1 MDFFFCRDG
10 KIERA
15 RESKLMRSLA
25 CVIPETRVLKQTRG
39 RGSALEESPPQRN
52 VDSSHLSTHKVL
64 GFSPGDKMGT
74 STQGPL
80 ALNNTT

>member
-1 MDFFFCRDG
+1 MDFFCRDG

-25 CVIPETRVLKQTRG
+25 CVIPETSGLKPTRG
-39 RGSALEESPPQRN
+39 RGQSTEGESPRRN

-74 STQGPL
+74 CTQGPL